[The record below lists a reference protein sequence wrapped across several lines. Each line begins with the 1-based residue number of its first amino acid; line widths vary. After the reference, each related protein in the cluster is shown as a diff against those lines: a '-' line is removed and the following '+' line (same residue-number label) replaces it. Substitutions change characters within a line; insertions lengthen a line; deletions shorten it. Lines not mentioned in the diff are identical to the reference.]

1 MVKMTKNKWILCG
14 LVVVAFLGLWLVFRP
29 ETLILDQQVD
39 EEFPHPQSQPSQT
52 SPNER
57 TEEPQ
62 ILYQGNFQK
71 GDRSHDGKGKATIYQ
86 LANGKR
92 MLRFTQFETDNG
104 PDVKIYLVAL
114 PEIKKSTDISK
125 DNYISL
131 GKMKGNKGDQNYEI
145 PDHVDLDK
153 FRSVSIWCE
162 RFSVNFAS
170 ASLK

>member
-1 MVKMTKNKWILCG
+1 MTKKKWIICG
-14 LVVVAFLGLWLVFRP
+14 LILITLLGLWLILRP
-29 ETLILDQQVD
+29 ETRILNKQVD
-39 EEFPHPQSQPSQT
+39 EKFPSQPQQSQT
-52 SPNER
+52 SSNES

-62 ILYQGNFQK
+62 MLYQGTFQK
-71 GDRSHDGKGKATIYQ
+71 GDSSHDGQGMATIYQ
-86 LANGKR
+86 MPNGKR
-92 MLRFTQFETDNG
+92 ILRFTQFETDNG

-131 GKMKGNKGDQNYEI
+131 GKMKGNQGDQNYEI